1 MKVKFNKK
9 TAALVAAVI
18 VAALV
23 AFGVKDTDKFK
34 AILDAV
40 VAVVPEEAPV
50 PADNAGAGGEAP
62 VVPVQADAGVAK

>member
-1 MKVKFNKK
+1 MKVKFNKNFV
-9 TAALVAAVI
+9 AALAAII

-40 VAVVPEEAPV
+40 VAVVPDEVPV

-62 VVPVQADAGVAK
+62 IVPVQADAGVAK